1 MWLLLPN
8 EFWELTFDIDA
19 FILKKSNGR
28 QEASVLL
35 LSPELTIGKPRLS
48 QLQVAFIQE
57 PGESSAHKKT
67 HTIRNHLNF
76 TMRRSVYW
84 AGEIYILLIMF

>member
-1 MWLLLPN
+1 MILSPN

-28 QEASVLL
+28 QEVSVLL

-48 QLQVAFIQE
+48 QLQVVFIQE
-57 PGESSAHKKT
+57 PGESSAQEK
-67 HTIRNHLNF
+67 HTIHNHLNF

-84 AGEIYILLIMF
+84 AGEIDILLIMF